1 MEEKEIRF
9 IDPHYREL
17 FRIKDGEK
25 IIITTERGER
35 LEREC
40 HYIDDY
46 HTKAGNYLYH
56 ICEFAECMQRNGNT
70 YEPKEKQEREEGKK
84 QGRERKSEK
93 NRLEPKSKNKERER

>member
-25 IIITTERGER
+25 IIITTERGEK

-40 HYIDDY
+40 HYIDEY
-46 HTKAGNYLYH
+46 HTQVGNYPFH

-70 YEPKEKQEREEGKK
+70 YEPKEKQEREEEQR
-84 QGRERKSEK
+84 QGWEKHREK
-93 NRLEPKSKNKERER
+93 NGLKPKAKNKERER

>member
-25 IIITTERGER
+25 IIITTERGEK

-46 HTKAGNYLYH
+46 HTKVGNYLYH
-56 ICEFAECMQRNGNT
+56 ICEFTECMQRNGNT
-70 YEPKEKQEREEGKK
+70 YEPKEKQENPQKELK
-84 QGRERKSEK
+84 
-93 NRLEPKSKNKERER
+93 PKAKNKERER